1 MMKSDSELKRDLEEE
16 LKWDPEID
24 PTDVTIGIRNG
35 VVSLNGFVKSY
46 AQKIEAEDAAKRIAG
61 VAGVANDIEV
71 RLPDLDQRP
80 DPDIASDAVA
90 AVRSRLPFS
99 HDQVKVLVKNGWVT
113 LEGNL
118 EWQYQRM
125 AAEDSV
131 RWLKGVKGVTNS
143 IQVTPRIQATEVKR
157 KIEDAFRRHAE
168 IDASGI
174 TVETQNDEVV
184 LKGSV
189 RSWKERSEAEYAAW
203 SAPGVRRV
211 DDRLTIRL

>member
-1 MMKSDSELKRDLEEE
+1 MKSDSELKRDVEDE

-24 PTDVTIGIRNG
+24 PTDVTIGIRSG

-46 AQKIEAEDAAKRIAG
+46 PQKLEAEDAAKRVAG

-71 RLPDLDQRP
+71 RLPDLDERP
-80 DPDIASDAVA
+80 DPDVAVDAVA

-99 HDQVKVLVKNGWVT
+99 HDQVKILVKSGWVT
-113 LEGNL
+113 LEGTL
-118 EWQYQRM
+118 EWQYQRLG
-125 AAEDSV
+125 AEDSV

-143 IQVTPRIQATEVKR
+143 IQVKPRLQATEVKR
-157 KIEDAFRRHAE
+157 KIEDAFRRHAQ

-174 TVETQNDEVV
+174 TVETDSDQVV

-189 RSWKERSEAEYAAW
+189 GSWEERTEAEHAAW

>member
-1 MMKSDSELKRDLEEE
+1 MKSDSELKRDVEEE
-16 LKWDPEID
+16 LKWDPEVD
-24 PTDVTIGIRNG
+24 PADVTIGIRSG

-46 AQKIEAEDAAKRIAG
+46 AQKREAEDAAKRIAG

-71 RLPDLDQRP
+71 RLPGLDERP
-80 DPDIASDAVA
+80 DPDTAGDAVA

-99 HDQVKVLVKNGWVT
+99 HDQVKVLVKSGWVT
-113 LEGNL
+113 LEGTL
-118 EWQYQRM
+118 EWQYQRLG
-125 AAEDSV
+125 AEDSV

-143 IQVTPRIQATEVKR
+143 IQVKPRVQATEVKG
-157 KIEDAFRRHAE
+157 KIEDAFRRHAQ

-174 TVETQNDEVV
+174 TVETDSDQVV

-189 RSWKERSEAEYAAW
+189 GSWKERTEAENAAW

-211 DDRLTIRL
+211 DDRLTVRL

>member
-1 MMKSDSELKRDLEEE
+1 MKSDSELKRDVEEE
-16 LKWDPEID
+16 LKWDPEVD
-24 PTDVTIGIRNG
+24 PADVTIGIRSG

-46 AQKIEAEDAAKRIAG
+46 AQKLEAEDAAKRVAG
-61 VAGVANDIEV
+61 VAGVANDLEV
-71 RLPDLDQRP
+71 RIPNLDERP

-99 HDQVKVLVKNGWVT
+99 HDQVKVLVRDGWIT
-113 LEGNL
+113 LEGTL
-118 EWQYQRM
+118 EWQYQRLG
-125 AAEDSV
+125 AHDSV

-143 IQVTPRIQATEVKR
+143 IQVKPRVQATEVKR

-174 TVETQNDEVV
+174 TVETDSDQVV
-184 LKGSV
+184 LKGAV
-189 RSWKERSEAEYAAW
+189 ASWKERTEAEHAAW